1 MASRR
6 RQDRARDPAKAAS
19 GRRARTL
26 LVVRCP
32 VAERKESRAR
42 DRQRESEATR
52 IMRPHPRAARAR
64 ARANFRHLL
73 RPRWHAPLLFV
84 GRVVLRN
91 TEKCAENTTRKHK
104 RTSEIIYASSIR
116 NAPRLRWAHC
126 RERARAERTASA
138 FRRALRTR
146 RAAPS
151 SEPRRRPKSYA
162 RRQYGAPPGCAGPF
176 GASAPAPS
184 ELCRLFAA
192 RRAVLAFHF
201 AADAAFTMVRA
212 CPILQRSALTSVTR
226 IIDRENGAN

>member
-1 MASRR
+1 M
-6 RQDRARDPAKAAS
+6 
-19 GRRARTL
+19 
-26 LVVRCP
+26 
-32 VAERKESRAR
+32 
-42 DRQRESEATR
+42 
-52 IMRPHPRAARAR
+52 I
-64 ARANFRHLL
+64 
-73 RPRWHAPLLFV
+73 
-84 GRVVLRN
+84 N

-116 NAPRLRWAHC
+116 NAPRLRWAHR

-162 RRQYGAPPGCAGPF
+162 RRQYGAHPGCAGLF

-201 AADAAFTMVRA
+201 AARRRIYHGPGLSHPPALRSDVSDQNMMMDFHLVASRDLSFRVMTEFSEA
-212 CPILQRSALTSVTR
+212 CTRSDFSK
-226 IIDRENGAN
+226 